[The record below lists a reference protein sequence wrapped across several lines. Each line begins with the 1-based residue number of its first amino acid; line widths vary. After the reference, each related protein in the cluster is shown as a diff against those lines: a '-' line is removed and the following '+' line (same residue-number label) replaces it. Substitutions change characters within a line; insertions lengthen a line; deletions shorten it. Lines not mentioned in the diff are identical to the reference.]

1 MAYTSS
7 SLSTAQGCLR
17 KYRYR
22 YMDLYRPAG
31 ESPAMLAG
39 SLVHRGL
46 EAFHQG
52 LSYKNALTM
61 MYESTVGWHEFDIQK
76 HGTMIPGDVIDY
88 IGDVSYWESEEGRI
102 NFSKCKAYV
111 AGYYK
116 KYQSE
121 LKDIQDAKT
130 QWLVEQEFNFKLD
143 TAHGEITIRGKLD
156 AITVGLKTP
165 VILEHKTTSMSIDS
179 VTGTY
184 FARLPMDIQC
194 TIYRE
199 AGWRL
204 GNGFPALVYDVV
216 GTSKASPKQ
225 KKKIAKRKSETDEEY
240 AERKAENQESLE
252 EFDERIMEYYLEH
265 PEKYIRYEVMCTE
278 DQHNQRLNELTSF
291 VELLEEG
298 KRKHIPDSSSLLNI
312 RNSSACFGFGGCDYL
327 NVCIGRE
334 SLEGSEKLI
343 QIENSHPEL
352 SSNQE
357 TTLQLE
363 KRK

>member
-1 MAYTSS
+1 
-7 SLSTAQGCLR
+7 
-17 KYRYR
+17 
-22 YMDLYRPAG
+22 MDLYRPAAVSG
-31 ESPAMLAG
+31 PMLAG

-46 EAFHQG
+46 EAFHEG
-52 LSYKNALTM
+52 LTYKNALIM
-61 MYESTVGWHEFDIQK
+61 MYESTVGWHEFDVQK
-76 HGTMIPGDVIDY
+76 HGTIVPGDVFDY

-116 KYQSE
+116 RYQSQLE
-121 LKDIQDAKT
+121 DIQDAKVR
-130 QWLVEQEFNFKLD
+130 WLVEQEFNFKID
-143 TAHGEITIRGKLD
+143 TKHGEITIRGKLD
-156 AITVGLKTP
+156 AVTGGSELP
-165 VILEHKTTSMSIDS
+165 VILEHKTTSLSLES

-204 GNGFPALVYDVV
+204 GNGFPTLVYDVV

-225 KKKIAKRKSETDEEY
+225 KKKIAKRKSETDDEY

-265 PEKYIRYEVMCTE
+265 PEKYIRYEVICTE
-278 DQHNQRLNELTSF
+278 DQHNERLGELKTF
-291 VELLEEG
+291 MELLEEG
-298 KRKHIPDSSSLLNI
+298 KKQYGPDSSSLFNM
-312 RNSSACFGFGGCDYL
+312 RNSSACFNFGGCDYL

-334 SLEGSEKLI
+334 SLESSEKLI

-352 SSNQE
+352 TASQD
-357 TTLQLE
+357 TTLHLE
-363 KRK
+363 KRR